1 MGGNARAISI
11 LPKKKIQSFFR
22 TKQGGCISKL
32 PKVQNPR
39 LPVFWALSVQ
49 YWKLQG
55 SRFHTYKALGN
66 GIRLLE
72 STLAVSMA
80 VPYKKAGIR
89 CTYPCWITKFPF
101 HSHRKP
107 DKIYIQVVPT
117 QLSKHNVFVHTRFV
131 QRQRVLWSQRPHTTS
146 PHTPSPYTTCPHT
159 WEGMAIG
166 GSHRPCLW
174 TG

>member
-1 MGGNARAISI
+1 MWRLQYVGYGDTVRRVQVRVHYTHRSNLYHTHQYPPMPTHTHLYRTYSTHRTLQKSRYQMY
-11 LPKKKIQSFFR
+11 LPMLDHQIF
-22 TKQGGCISKL
+22 
-32 PKVQNPR
+32 
-39 LPVFWALSVQ
+39 
-49 YWKLQG
+49 
-55 SRFHTYKALGN
+55 
-66 GIRLLE
+66 
-72 STLAVSMA
+72 
-80 VPYKKAGIR
+80 
-89 CTYPCWITKFPF
+89 F
-101 HSHRKP
+101 HSPWKP

-131 QRQRVLWSQRPHTTS
+131 QTQRVLWSQRPHTTS